1 MEFKKI
7 QLNGFK
13 SFADKTNFL
22 IEEGL
27 TGIVG
32 PNGCGKSNIV
42 ESLRWVMGETSKSNI
57 VESLRWVMGETSA
70 KSMRGSGMEDVIFNG
85 TSNKA
90 SKNIAEVS
98 IDVENKNNEGPVQ
111 YRDLDQISVR
121 RKIEKDKGSKFY
133 INDKEVRARDAQMF
147 FADLSTGAHS
157 PSMISQGRIGALVTA
172 KPTDRRAILE
182 EAAGISGLHVRRHEA
197 ELRLGAAE
205 NNLKRADELRRQQ
218 EKQLANLQKQAEEA
232 TKYKLISEEIKKIE
246 AGLYYLKLLEIDKEI
261 KIENEIN
268 NEAEG
273 EVEGFNNKIK
283 IENEINNEAE
293 GEVEGFNNKITE
305 LENLI
310 KIATDKVSPL
320 REKNIE
326 NLSRIQR
333 LNLELQSLDEEN
345 TRIQDEIESINKSIS
360 TLDEDINRERG
371 IIIDANSNEKRLKE
385 EKADLIEIDSKYF
398 ETEKLSNEDLENAK
412 KELKKEQEAVDEVVN
427 NIAEG
432 SINISL
438 GPIKNVKNSI
448 NRAKELI
455 NSNEIQQAVTL
466 LDRCNMELDNF
477 LNDLKNEKSRQELLN
492 VNEKS
497 QNIKQLQEKYADA
510 YSKNQSI
517 KNESIKRNERIKTIE
532 TEIESWKNLLS
543 NSEKMVA
550 ELIER
555 KNKLS
560 DQLKKLEN
568 QPRVQAERKGQ
579 ISENLRISDKEKV
592 DNDIVIEETDK
603 RIETLRTELNEIQE
617 QSIQIRERKA
627 SSGATIEGLQKRKSD
642 LLDRIN
648 SELNLS
654 EDNILENSN
663 LNGVEEL
670 PNAID
675 QEDALDKKKQERE
688 SLGSVNLKADEETS
702 KYEDEIK
709 KMEQDRSDLVTA
721 IVKLKDSINEL
732 NQKGRERLI
741 EAFEKVNR
749 KFNEVYTK
757 LFNGGNAKLE
767 LVDSDDPL
775 EAGLEMLV
783 SPPGKRLQSIT
794 LLSGGEQALTAL
806 SLIFAVFL
814 TNPSPICVLDEVD
827 APLDDANVTR
837 FCNLLEELIKIT
849 NTKFII
855 VTHHALTMSKMNR
868 LYGVTMPE
876 KGISQLVAVDLQKA
890 ESMVA

>member
-7 QLNGFK
+7 ELNGFK

-22 IEEGL
+22 IESGL

-32 PNGCGKSNIV
+32 PNGCG
-42 ESLRWVMGETSKSNI
+42 KSNI

-70 KSMRGSGMEDVIFNG
+70 KSMRGSGMEDVIFSG

-98 IDVENKNNEGPVQ
+98 ITVKNENNEGPIQFRELNEVN
-111 YRDLDQISVR
+111 VR

-133 INDKEVRARDAQMF
+133 INEKEVRARDAQMF

-197 ELRLGAAE
+197 ELRLSAAE

-218 EKQLANLQKQAEEA
+218 ERQLANLQKQAEEA
-232 TKYKLISEEIKKIE
+232 TKYKSISEEIKKIE
-246 AGLYYLKLLEIDKEI
+246 AGLYYLKLIEIDKEI
-261 KIENEIN
+261 RIENEIN
-268 NEAEG
+268 VEAEE
-273 EVEGFNNKIK
+273 EVSGYNDKISEFEK
-283 IENEINNEAE
+283 Q
-293 GEVEGFNNKITE
+293 
-305 LENLI
+305 I
-310 KIATDKVSPL
+310 KSETDKVTPL

-326 NLSRIQR
+326 NLSKIQR
-333 LNLELQSLDEEN
+333 LNLELQNLDEEN
-345 TRIQDEIESINKSIS
+345 TRIQDEIENIKKSLQ
-360 TLDEDINRERG
+360 TFDEDINREKG
-371 IIIDANSNEKRLKE
+371 IVIDANSNEKRLKE
-385 EKADLIEIDSKYF
+385 EKTELIEIDSKYY
-398 ETEKLSNEDLENAK
+398 ETEKQSNADLNSSK
-412 KELKKEQEAVDEVVN
+412 NKLKLEIDKV
-427 NIAEG
+427 
-432 SINISL
+432 
-438 GPIKNVKNSI
+438 
-448 NRAKELI
+448 KELI
-455 NSNEIQQAVTL
+455 NSKKNQEAITV
-466 LDRCNMELDNF
+466 LDNCKIIIEEYADSYSQ
-477 LNDLKNEKSRQELLN
+477 N
-492 VNEKS
+492 
-497 QNIKQLQEKYADA
+497 QNIKK
-510 YSKNQSI
+510 
-517 KNESIKRNERIKTIE
+517 ESVKRNERINIIDK
-532 TEIESWKNLLS
+532 EIESWKNLLS
-543 NSEKMVA
+543 NSEKMVS
-550 ELIER
+550 ELSER
-555 KNKLS
+555 KNKLNL
-560 DQLKKLEN
+560 QLIKLDN
-568 QPRVQAERKGQ
+568 QPKLQAEKKGQ
-579 ISENLRISDKEKV
+579 ISEGLRISEQEKAE
-592 DNDIVIEETDK
+592 NETIINSTDK
-603 RIETLRTELNEIQE
+603 KIENLRNKLNEIQE

-627 SSGATIEGLQKRKSD
+627 SSGATVEGLKKRKND
-642 LLDRIN
+642 LVDRIN
-648 SELNLS
+648 SELNLT
-654 EDNILENSN
+654 EENILENSN
-663 LNGVEEL
+663 LYGKEEL
-670 PNAID
+670 PDAVN
-675 QEDALDKKKQERE
+675 QEDLLDKKKQERE
-688 SLGSVNLKADEETS
+688 KLGSVNLKADEETN
-702 KYEDEIK
+702 KYETEIK
-709 KMEQDRSDLVTA
+709 KMEQDRADLVSA
-721 IVKLKDSINEL
+721 ISKLKDSINEL

-741 EAFEKVNR
+741 EAFDKVNR

-837 FCNLLEELIKIT
+837 FCSLLEELTKIT
-849 NTKFII
+849 DTKFII

>member
-13 SFADKTNFL
+13 SFADKTTFL
-22 IEEGL
+22 IEDGL

-32 PNGCGKSNIV
+32 PNGCG
-42 ESLRWVMGETSKSNI
+42 KSNI

-70 KSMRGSGMEDVIFNG
+70 KSMRGSGMEDVIFSG
-85 TSNKA
+85 TSNKT
-90 SKNIAEVS
+90 SKNIAEVL
-98 IDVENKNNEGPVQ
+98 VTVANKDYEGPVQ
-111 YRDLDQISVR
+111 FRDHDEINVR

-133 INDKEVRARDAQMF
+133 INEKEIRAKDAQMF

-197 ELRLGAAE
+197 ELRLSAAE

-218 EKQLANLQKQAEEA
+218 EKQLTNLQKQAEEA
-232 TKYKLISEEIKKIE
+232 TKYKNMSDEIKKIE

-268 NEAEG
+268 NEAET
-273 EVEGFNNKIK
+273 EVSGFNDKIS
-283 IENEINNEAE
+283 
-293 GEVEGFNNKITE
+293 E

-310 KIATDKVSPL
+310 KSGMDKVLPL

-326 NLSRIQR
+326 NLSKIQR
-333 LNLELQSLDEEN
+333 LNLELQGLDEEK
-345 TRIQDEIESINKSIS
+345 TRIQDEIENIKK
-360 TLDEDINRERG
+360 TLQTFDDDINREKG
-371 IIIDANSNEKRLKE
+371 IVRDANSNEKRLKE
-385 EKADLIEIDSKYF
+385 EKNDLIEIDSKYY
-398 ETEKLSNEDLENAK
+398 ETEKESNNDLISAK
-412 KELKKEQEAVDEVVN
+412 EKLKFE
-427 NIAEG
+427 
-432 SINISL
+432 IN
-438 GPIKNVKNSI
+438 KV
-448 NRAKELI
+448 KELI
-455 NSNEIQQAVTL
+455 KLQKNDEAINILNNCQEI
-466 LDRCNMELDNF
+466 
-477 LNDLKNEKSRQELLN
+477 
-492 VNEKS
+492 
-497 QNIKQLQEKYADA
+497 IEKYADS

-517 KNESIKRNERIKTIE
+517 KKESIKRNERISIIDK
-532 TEIESWKNLLS
+532 EIESWKNLLS
-543 NSEKMVA
+543 NSEEMVS
-550 ELIER
+550 ELTER

-560 DQLKKLEN
+560 SQLEKLDN
-568 QPRVQAERKGQ
+568 QPKLQAEKKGQ
-579 ISENLRISDKEKV
+579 ISEGLRISEKER
-592 DNDIVIEETDK
+592 DENETIINSTDEK
-603 RIETLRTELNEIQE
+603 IETLRVQLNEIQE

-627 SSGATIEGLQKRKSD
+627 SSGATVEGLKKRKSD
-642 LLDRIN
+642 LVDRIN
-648 SELNLS
+648 SELNLT
-654 EDNILENSN
+654 EENILENSN
-663 LNGVEEL
+663 LFGKEEL
-670 PNAID
+670 PDAVN
-675 QEDALDKKKQERE
+675 QEDLLDKKKQERE
-688 SLGSVNLKADEETS
+688 KLGSVNLKADEETD
-702 KYEDEIK
+702 KYESEIK
-709 KMEQDRSDLVTA
+709 KMEQDRADLVTA
-721 IVKLKDSINEL
+721 IIKLKESISEL
-732 NQKGRERLI
+732 NQKGRERLVQ
-741 EAFEKVNR
+741 AFDKVDR

-837 FCNLLEELIKIT
+837 FCNLLEELTKIT

>member
-13 SFADKTNFL
+13 SFAEKTNFL
-22 IEEGL
+22 IEHGL

-32 PNGCGKSNIV
+32 PNGCG
-42 ESLRWVMGETSKSNI
+42 KSNI

-85 TSNKA
+85 TSNKS

-98 IDVENKNNEGPVQ
+98 ISVDNASHDGPMQ
-111 YRDLDQISVR
+111 YKDLDHIEVR

-182 EAAGISGLHVRRHEA
+182 EAANISGLHVRRHEA
-197 ELRLGAAE
+197 ELRLNAAE
-205 NNLKRADELRRQQ
+205 VNLKRADELRRQQ

-246 AGLYYLKLLEIDKEI
+246 AGLYYLKLLDIDNEIR
-261 KIENEIN
+261 IENEIN

-273 EVEGFNNKIK
+273 EVSSFNQQISQF
-283 IENEINNEAE
+283 ES
-293 GEVEGFNNKITE
+293 
-305 LENLI
+305 LI
-310 KIATDKVSPL
+310 KTETDKVSPL

-345 TRIQDEIESINKSIS
+345 VRTQDEIENFKKSLKTIE
-360 TLDEDINRERG
+360 EDIDREKG
-371 IIIDANSNEKRLKE
+371 IVIDANSNEKRLKE
-385 EKADLIEIDSKYF
+385 EKSELIEIDSKYF
-398 ETEKLSNEDLENAK
+398 ETEKLSNEDLEKAK
-412 KELKKEQEAVDEVVN
+412 NQLNEEQKAVDEIIEIFAN
-427 NIAEG
+427 GN
-432 SINISL
+432 INISID
-438 GPIKNVKNSI
+438 PIKDVI
-448 NRAKELI
+448 NTIEKIKELI
-455 NSNEIQQAVTL
+455 NSNEANQALTL
-466 LDRCNMELDNF
+466 LDRTKIELNNF
-477 LNDLKNEKSRQELLN
+477 LNNLANDESKNKLTDIDEKNS
-492 VNEKS
+492 
-497 QNIKQLQEKYADA
+497 NIKLLQEKYADSF
-510 YSKNQSI
+510 SKNQSI
-517 KNESIKRNERIKTIE
+517 KKESIKRNERIKAIE
-532 TEIESWKNLLS
+532 SEVESWKNLLS
-543 NSEKMVA
+543 NSQKMVT
-550 ELIER
+550 ELTER
-555 KNKLS
+555 KNKLLS
-560 DQLKKLEN
+560 QLNERDQ
-568 QPRVQAERKGQ
+568 QPKAQAEKKGQ
-579 ISENLRISDKEKV
+579 ATEGLRISQNEKIE
-592 DNDIVIEETDK
+592 NEKIIEETDK
-603 RIETLRTELNEIQE
+603 KINSLRLELNDVQE
-617 QSIQIRERKA
+617 RSIQIRERKA
-627 SSGATIEGLQKRKSD
+627 SSGATVEGLKKRKED
-642 LLDRIN
+642 LLERVS
-648 SELNLS
+648 SELNL
-654 EDNILENSN
+654 EENDILENSN
-663 LNGVEEL
+663 LNGVVEL
-670 PNAID
+670 PNSVD
-675 QEDALDKKKQERE
+675 QEEALDEKKRERE
-688 SLGSVNLKADEETS
+688 KLGSVNLRADEETN
-702 KYEDEIK
+702 KYEIEIK
-709 KMEQDRSDLVTA
+709 KMEQDREDLVSA
-721 IVKLKDSINEL
+721 IIKLKESINEL
-732 NQKGRERLI
+732 NQKGRERLL

-837 FCNLLEELIKIT
+837 FCGLLEDLTKIT
-849 NTKFII
+849 DTKFII

>member
-22 IEEGL
+22 IEDGL

-32 PNGCGKSNIV
+32 PNGCG
-42 ESLRWVMGETSKSNI
+42 KSNI

-70 KSMRGSGMEDVIFNG
+70 KSMRGSGMEDVIFSG
-85 TSNKA
+85 TSNKP

-98 IDVENKNNEGPVQ
+98 VTVANQNNEGPIQ
-111 YRDLDQISVR
+111 FRELDEVNVR

-133 INDKEVRARDAQMF
+133 INEKEVRARDAQMF

-197 ELRLGAAE
+197 ELRLNAAE

-232 TKYKLISEEIKKIE
+232 TKYKNISDDIKKIE

-261 KIENEIN
+261 RIENEIN
-268 NEAEG
+268 TEAEV
-273 EVEGFNNKIK
+273 EVTGFNNKIL
-283 IENEINNEAE
+283 EI
-293 GEVEGFNNKITE
+293 
-305 LENLI
+305 ENLI
-310 KIATDKVSPL
+310 KSETDKVAPL

-326 NLSRIQR
+326 NLSKIQR
-333 LNLELQSLDEEN
+333 LNLELQNLDKEN
-345 TRIQDEIESINKSIS
+345 TRIQDEIENIKKSLK
-360 TLDEDINRERG
+360 TFDEDIIREKG
-371 IIIDANSNEKRLKE
+371 IVIDANSNEKRLKE
-385 EKADLIEIDSKYF
+385 EKNELIELDSKYY
-398 ETEKLSNEDLENAK
+398 ETEKKSNEDLS
-412 KELKKEQEAVDEVVN
+412 
-427 NIAEG
+427 
-432 SINISL
+432 SIKSKLNLEIDK
-438 GPIKNVKNSI
+438 II
-448 NRAKELI
+448 ELI
-455 NSNEIQQAVTL
+455 NSKKNEEATTL
-466 LDRCNMELDNF
+466 L
-477 LNDLKNEKSRQELLN
+477 EKCKLSIE
-492 VNEKS
+492 E
-497 QNIKQLQEKYADA
+497 YADS
-510 YSKNQSI
+510 YSKNQNI
-517 KNESIKRNERIKTIE
+517 KKESTKRNERINIIDK
-532 TEIESWKNLLS
+532 EIESWKNLLI
-543 NSEKMVA
+543 NSEKM
-550 ELIER
+550 LIE
-555 KNKLS
+555 LS
-560 DQLKKLEN
+560 DRKSKLNLQLEKLDNE
-568 QPRVQAERKGQ
+568 PRLQAEKKGQ
-579 ISENLRISDKEKV
+579 ISEGLRIAKEEKTKNESIIFVTDEKIENLR
-592 DNDIVIEETDK
+592 TQ
-603 RIETLRTELNEIQE
+603 LNEIQE

-627 SSGATIEGLQKRKSD
+627 SSGATIEGLKKRKND
-642 LLDRIN
+642 LLDRIT
-648 SELNLS
+648 SELNLT
-654 EDNILENSN
+654 EENILENSD
-663 LNGVEEL
+663 LFGKEEL
-670 PNAID
+670 PDAVN
-675 QEDALDKKKQERE
+675 QEDLLDKKKQERE
-688 SLGSVNLKADEETS
+688 KLGSVNLKADEETN
-702 KYEDEIK
+702 KYETEIK
-709 KMEQDRSDLVTA
+709 KMEQDRADLVTA
-721 IVKLKDSINEL
+721 IIKLKDSINEL

-741 EAFEKVNR
+741 EAFDKVNR

-806 SLIFAVFL
+806 SLVFAVFL

>member
-22 IEEGL
+22 IENGL

-32 PNGCGKSNIV
+32 PNGCG
-42 ESLRWVMGETSKSNI
+42 KSNI

-70 KSMRGSGMEDVIFNG
+70 KSMRGSGMEDVIFSG
-85 TSNKA
+85 TSNKP

-98 IDVENKNNEGPVQ
+98 VTVANENKEGPVQ
-111 YRDLDQISVR
+111 FRELDEINVR

-197 ELRLGAAE
+197 ELRLSAAE

-218 EKQLANLQKQAEEA
+218 ERQLANLQKQAEEA
-232 TKYKLISEEIKKIE
+232 TKYKNISDEIKKIE

-268 NEAEG
+268 TEAET
-273 EVEGFNNKIK
+273 EVSGFNNKI
-283 IENEINNEAE
+283 NELEKLIKT
-293 GEVEGFNNKITE
+293 EVDKIT
-305 LENLI
+305 
-310 KIATDKVSPL
+310 PL

-326 NLSRIQR
+326 NLSKIQR
-333 LNLELQSLDEEN
+333 LNLELKSLDEEN
-345 TRIQDEIESINKSIS
+345 SRIQDEIENVKKSLQTIDDDIS
-360 TLDEDINRERG
+360 RERG
-371 IIIDANSNEKRLKE
+371 IVIDANSNEKRLKE
-385 EKADLIEIDSKYF
+385 EKSELIEIDSKYYQ
-398 ETEKLSNEDLENAK
+398 TEKQSNEDLENSK
-412 KELKKEQEAVDEVVN
+412 NKLKSEIDK
-427 NIAEG
+427 
-432 SINISL
+432 
-438 GPIKNVKNSI
+438 IKQ
-448 NRAKELI
+448 LI
-455 NSNEIQQAVTL
+455 NSQKNDDAIKA
-466 LDRCNMELDNF
+466 LDDCQFVIE
-477 LNDLKNEKSRQELLN
+477 E
-492 VNEKS
+492 
-497 QNIKQLQEKYADA
+497 YADS
-510 YSKNQSI
+510 YSKNQNI
-517 KNESIKRNERIKTIE
+517 KRESVKRNERIAIIDK
-532 TEIESWKNLLS
+532 EIESWKNLLS

-550 ELIER
+550 ELSDR
-555 KNKLS
+555 KNKLNVQR
-560 DQLKKLEN
+560 DKLDN
-568 QPRVQAERKGQ
+568 QPKFQAEKKGQ
-579 ISENLRISDKEKV
+579 ISENLRISENEKNENEQIINTT
-592 DNDIVIEETDK
+592 DEKIEN
-603 RIETLRTELNEIQE
+603 LRNQLNEIQE

-627 SSGATIEGLQKRKSD
+627 SSGATIEGLKKRKND
-642 LLDRIN
+642 LVDRII
-648 SELNLS
+648 SELNLT
-654 EDNILENSN
+654 EENILENSN
-663 LNGVEEL
+663 LFGVEEL
-670 PNAID
+670 PDAVN
-675 QEDALDKKKQERE
+675 QEDLLDKKKQERE
-688 SLGSVNLKADEETS
+688 KLGSVNLKADEETV
-702 KYEDEIK
+702 KYETEIK
-709 KMEQDRSDLVTA
+709 KMEQDRADLVTA

-741 EAFEKVNR
+741 EAFDKVNR

-837 FCNLLEELIKIT
+837 FCGLLEELIKIT

>member
-13 SFADKTNFL
+13 SFAEKTNFL
-22 IEEGL
+22 IEHGL

-32 PNGCGKSNIV
+32 PNGCG
-42 ESLRWVMGETSKSNI
+42 KSNI

-85 TSNKA
+85 TSNKS

-98 IDVENKNNEGPVQ
+98 ISVDNASHDGPMQ
-111 YRDLDQISVR
+111 YKDLDHIEVR

-182 EAAGISGLHVRRHEA
+182 EAANISGLHVRRHEA
-197 ELRLGAAE
+197 ELRLNAAE
-205 NNLKRADELRRQQ
+205 VNLKRADELRRQQ

-246 AGLYYLKLLEIDKEI
+246 AGLYYLKLLDIDNEIR
-261 KIENEIN
+261 IENEIN

-273 EVEGFNNKIK
+273 EVSSFNQQISQF
-283 IENEINNEAE
+283 ES
-293 GEVEGFNNKITE
+293 
-305 LENLI
+305 LI
-310 KIATDKVSPL
+310 KTETDKVSPL

-345 TRIQDEIESINKSIS
+345 VRTQDEIENFKKSLKTIE
-360 TLDEDINRERG
+360 EDIDREKG
-371 IIIDANSNEKRLKE
+371 IVIDANSNEKRLKE
-385 EKADLIEIDSKYF
+385 EKSELIEIDSKYF
-398 ETEKLSNEDLENAK
+398 ETEKLSNEDLEKAK
-412 KELKKEQEAVDEVVN
+412 NQLNEEQKAVDEIIEIFAN
-427 NIAEG
+427 GN
-432 SINISL
+432 INISID
-438 GPIKNVKNSI
+438 PIKDVI
-448 NRAKELI
+448 NTIEKIKELI
-455 NSNEIQQAVTL
+455 NSNEANQALTL
-466 LDRCNMELDNF
+466 LDRTKMELNNF
-477 LNDLKNEKSRQELLN
+477 LNNLANDESKSKLTDIDGKNS
-492 VNEKS
+492 
-497 QNIKQLQEKYADA
+497 NIKLLQEKYADSF
-510 YSKNQSI
+510 SKNQSI
-517 KNESIKRNERIKTIE
+517 KKESIKRNERIKAIE
-532 TEIESWKNLLS
+532 SEVESWKNLLS
-543 NSEKMVA
+543 NSQKMVT
-550 ELIER
+550 ELTER
-555 KNKLS
+555 KNKLLS
-560 DQLKKLEN
+560 QLNERDQ
-568 QPRVQAERKGQ
+568 QPKAQAEKKGQ
-579 ISENLRISDKEKV
+579 ATEGLRISQNEKIE
-592 DNDIVIEETDK
+592 NEKIIEETDK
-603 RIETLRTELNEIQE
+603 KINSLRLELNDVQE
-617 QSIQIRERKA
+617 RSIQIRERKA
-627 SSGATIEGLQKRKSD
+627 SSGATVEGLKKRKED
-642 LLDRIN
+642 LLERVS
-648 SELNLS
+648 SELNL
-654 EDNILENSN
+654 EENDILENSN
-663 LNGVEEL
+663 LNGVVEL
-670 PNAID
+670 PNSVD
-675 QEDALDKKKQERE
+675 QEEALDEKKRERE
-688 SLGSVNLKADEETS
+688 KLGSVNLRADEETS
-702 KYEDEIK
+702 KYEIEIK
-709 KMEQDRSDLVTA
+709 KMEQDREDLVSA
-721 IVKLKDSINEL
+721 IIKLKESINEL
-732 NQKGRERLI
+732 NQKGRERLL

-837 FCNLLEELIKIT
+837 FCGLLDDLTKIT

>member
-13 SFADKTNFL
+13 SFADKTSFL

-42 ESLRWVMGETSKSNI
+42 ESLRWVMGETS
-57 VESLRWVMGETSA
+57 A
-70 KSMRGSGMEDVIFNG
+70 KSMRGSGMEDVIFSG
-85 TSNKA
+85 TSNKT

-98 IDVENKNNEGPVQ
+98 VTVSNEKKEGPIQFRELEEVN
-111 YRDLDQISVR
+111 VR

-197 ELRLGAAE
+197 ELRLSAAE

-232 TKYKLISEEIKKIE
+232 TKYKNISDEIKKIE
-246 AGLYYLKLLEIDKEI
+246 AGLYYLKLLEIDEEI
-261 KIENEIN
+261 KVENEIN
-268 NEAEG
+268 TEAEG
-273 EVEGFNNKIK
+273 EVSGFNNQISELEKKIK
-283 IENEINNEAE
+283 SETD
-293 GEVEGFNNKITE
+293 KIT
-305 LENLI
+305 
-310 KIATDKVSPL
+310 PL

-326 NLSRIQR
+326 NLSKIQR
-333 LNLELQSLDEEN
+333 LNLELQSLDEQN
-345 TRIQDEIESINKSIS
+345 TRVQEEIENIKKSLQ
-360 TLDEDINRERG
+360 TYDDDINREKG
-371 IIIDANSNEKRLKE
+371 IVIDANSNEKRLKE
-385 EKADLIEIDSKYF
+385 EKNELIEIDSKYY
-398 ETEKLSNEDLENAK
+398 ETEKQSNEDLESVK
-412 KELKKEQEAVDEVVN
+412 KRLNLEIEK
-427 NIAEG
+427 I
-432 SINISL
+432 
-438 GPIKNVKNSI
+438 
-448 NRAKELI
+448 KELI
-455 NSNEIQQAVTL
+455 N
-466 LDRCNMELDNF
+466 
-477 LNDLKNEKSRQELLN
+477 
-492 VNEKS
+492 
-497 QNIKQLQEKYADA
+497 LQEKKSAIDLIDKCKILIDEYADS
-510 YSKNQSI
+510 YSKNQNI
-517 KNESIKRNERIKTIE
+517 KKDSIKRNERINIIDK
-532 TEIESWKNLLS
+532 EIESWKNLLS
-543 NSEKMVA
+543 NSQKMVT
-550 ELIER
+550 ELSER
-555 KNKLS
+555 KNKLNL
-560 DQLKKLEN
+560 QLEKLDN
-568 QPRVQAERKGQ
+568 QPKLQAEKKGQ
-579 ISENLRISDKEKV
+579 ISEGLRIAEKEK
-592 DNDIVIEETDK
+592 IESETIINTTDDL
-603 RIETLRTELNEIQE
+603 IESLRNKLNEIQE

-627 SSGATIEGLQKRKSD
+627 SSGATIEGLKKRKND
-642 LLDRIN
+642 LVDRIN
-648 SELNLS
+648 SELNLN
-654 EDNILENSN
+654 EENILENSN
-663 LNGVEEL
+663 LFGKEEL
-670 PNAID
+670 PDAVN
-675 QEDALDKKKQERE
+675 QEDLLDKKKQERE
-688 SLGSVNLKADEETS
+688 KLGSVNLKADEETN
-702 KYEDEIK
+702 KYETEIK
-709 KMEQDRSDLVTA
+709 KMEQDRADLVTA

-732 NQKGRERLI
+732 NEKGRERLI
-741 EAFEKVNR
+741 EAFEKINR
-749 KFNEVYTK
+749 KFNEVYTR

-806 SLIFAVFL
+806 SLVFAVFL

-837 FCNLLEELIKIT
+837 FCSLLEELTNIT

-855 VTHHALTMSKMNR
+855 VTHHSLTMSKMNR

>member
-13 SFADKTNFL
+13 SFAEKTNFL
-22 IEEGL
+22 IEDGL

-42 ESLRWVMGETSKSNI
+42 ESLRWA
-57 VESLRWVMGETSA
+57 MGETSA

-85 TSNKA
+85 TSNKT

-98 IDVENKNNEGPVQ
+98 IIVDNPNHEGPFQ
-111 YRDLDQISVR
+111 YKEMDHIEVR

-133 INDKEVRARDAQMF
+133 INNKEVRARDAQMF

-182 EAAGISGLHVRRHEA
+182 EAANISGLHVRRHEA
-197 ELRLGAAE
+197 ELRLNAAE
-205 NNLKRADELRRQQ
+205 TNLKRADELRRQQ
-218 EKQLANLQKQAEEA
+218 EKQLASLQKQAEEA

-246 AGLYYLKLLEIDKEI
+246 AGLYYLRLLDIDNEIR
-261 KIENEIN
+261 IENEIN

-273 EVEGFNNKIK
+273 EVNNFNQQIATFENSIK
-283 IENEINNEAE
+283 
-293 GEVEGFNNKITE
+293 VE
-305 LENLI
+305 
-310 KIATDKVSPL
+310 TDKVSPL

-333 LNLELQSLDEEN
+333 LNLELQNLDEEN
-345 TRIQDEIESINKSIS
+345 VRTQDEIENIKKSLKTIE
-360 TLDEDINRERG
+360 EDIDREKG
-371 IIIDANSNEKRLKE
+371 IVIDANSNEKRLKE
-385 EKADLIEIDSKYF
+385 EKSELIEIDSNYF
-398 ETEKLSNEDLENAK
+398 ETEKLSNEDLEKAK
-412 KELKKEQEAVDEVVN
+412 NQLKEEQNSVDEIIN
-427 NIAEG
+427 IFADGNINIA
-432 SINISL
+432 I
-438 GPIKNVKNSI
+438 GPIKSVKDSI
-448 NRAKELI
+448 SRAKELI
-455 NSNEIQQAVTL
+455 DNNEINQALTL
-466 LDRCNMELDNF
+466 LDRCQIEIDSF
-477 LNDLKNEKSRQELLN
+477 LNNLKDEESKKKLSNINQMNE
-492 VNEKS
+492 
-497 QNIKQLQEKYADA
+497 NIKLLQEKYADSF
-510 YSKNQSI
+510 SKNQSI
-517 KNESIKRNERIKTIE
+517 KKESIKRNERIKAIE
-532 TEIESWKNLLS
+532 TEVESWKNLLS
-543 NSEKMVA
+543 NSQKMVT
-550 ELIER
+550 ELTER
-555 KNKLS
+555 KNRLLS
-560 DQLKKLEN
+560 QLNERDQ
-568 QPRVQAERKGQ
+568 QPKAQAEKKGQ
-579 ISENLRISDKEKV
+579 TTEGLRISQNEK
-592 DNDIVIEETDK
+592 IENEKIIDETDK
-603 RIETLRTELNEIQE
+603 KINSLRLELNDIQE
-617 QSIQIRERKA
+617 RSIQIRERKA
-627 SSGATIEGLQKRKSD
+627 SSGATVEGLKKRKDD
-642 LLDRIN
+642 LLERVS
-648 SELNLS
+648 SELNL
-654 EDNILENSN
+654 EEKDILENSN

-670 PNAID
+670 PDSIA
-675 QEDALDKKKQERE
+675 QEETLDEKKRERE
-688 SLGSVNLKADEETS
+688 KLGSVNLRADEETS
-702 KYEDEIK
+702 KYEIEIK
-709 KMEQDRSDLVTA
+709 KMEQDREDLVSA
-721 IVKLKDSINEL
+721 IIKLKESISEL
-732 NQKGRERLI
+732 NQKGRERLL

-837 FCNLLEELIKIT
+837 FCSLLDELTKIT

-855 VTHHALTMSKMNR
+855 VTHHALTMSRMNR

>member
-42 ESLRWVMGETSKSNI
+42 ESLRWA
-57 VESLRWVMGETSA
+57 MGETSA

-98 IDVENKNNEGPVQ
+98 IELDNKNNDGPVQ
-111 YRDLDQISVR
+111 YREQDQISVR

-232 TKYKLISEEIKKIE
+232 TKYKSISEEIKKIE

-268 NEAEG
+268 NEAGG
-273 EVEGFNNKIK
+273 EVEGFNNKI
-283 IENEINNEAE
+283 N
-293 GEVEGFNNKITE
+293 E
-305 LENLI
+305 LESSI
-310 KIATDKVSPL
+310 KLASDKVSPL

-326 NLSRIQR
+326 NVSRIQR

-345 TRIQDEIESINKSIS
+345 TRVQDEIESINKSIR
-360 TLDEDINRERG
+360 TLDEDITRERG

-385 EKADLIEIDSKYF
+385 EKNELIEIDSKYF
-398 ETEKLSNEDLENAK
+398 ETEKLSNEDLEDAK
-412 KELKKEQEAVDEVVN
+412 KELKKEQEAVDEVVS

-432 SINISL
+432 TINISV
-438 GPIKNVKNSI
+438 GPIENVKNSI
-448 NRAKELI
+448 NRVKELI
-455 NSNEIQQAVTL
+455 NSNEINQALTL

-477 LNDLKNEKSRQELLN
+477 LNDLKNEKSREELLS
-492 VNEKS
+492 VNKKS

-560 DQLKKLEN
+560 TQLKDLEN
-568 QPRVQAERKGQ
+568 QPRIQAERKGQ
-579 ISENLRISDKEKV
+579 ISENLRISDKDKI
-592 DNDIVIEETDK
+592 DNDSVIEETDK
-603 RIETLRTELNEIQE
+603 QIESLRTQLNEIQE

-627 SSGATIEGLQKRKSD
+627 SSGATIEGLQKRKND

-648 SELNLS
+648 SELNLD
-654 EDNILENSN
+654 EDDILENSN
-663 LNGVEEL
+663 LYGAEEL

-709 KMEQDRSDLVTA
+709 KMEQDRTDLVTA
-721 IVKLKDSINEL
+721 IGKLKDSISEL

-849 NTKFII
+849 STKFII

>member
-13 SFADKTNFL
+13 SFAEKTNFL
-22 IEEGL
+22 IEDGL

-32 PNGCGKSNIV
+32 PNGCG
-42 ESLRWVMGETSKSNI
+42 KSNI

-70 KSMRGSGMEDVIFNG
+70 KSMRGSGMEDVIFSG

-98 IDVENKNNEGPVQ
+98 ISVANENNEGPLQ
-111 YRDLDQISVR
+111 YREFKEINVR

-232 TKYKLISEEIKKIE
+232 TKYKMISEEIKKIE
-246 AGLYYLKLLEIDKEI
+246 AGLYYLKLIEIDNEI
-261 KIENEIN
+261 RVENEIN

-273 EVEGFNNKIK
+273 EVAGYNNKI
-283 IENEINNEAE
+283 A
-293 GEVEGFNNKITE
+293 E
-305 LENLI
+305 LEKLI
-310 KIATDKVSPL
+310 KQETDKVSPL
-320 REKNIE
+320 RSKNIE
-326 NLSRIQR
+326 NLSKIQR
-333 LNLELQSLDEEN
+333 LNLELQGLDEEN
-345 TRIQDEIESINKSIS
+345 TRTQTEIETLKIS
-360 TLDEDINRERG
+360 LQTIEEDITRERG
-371 IIIDANSNEKRLKE
+371 IIIDANSNEKRLKD
-385 EKADLIEIDSKYF
+385 EKNELIETDSKYF
-398 ETEKLSNEDLENAK
+398 ETERLSNEDLERAK
-412 KELKKEQEAVDEVVN
+412 KALSDEQKSVDEVVN
-427 NIAEG
+427 NLADG
-432 SINISL
+432 AINISI
-438 GPIKNVKNSI
+438 GPIKNVKNTI
-448 NRAKELI
+448 IKIKELI
-455 NSNEIQQAVTL
+455 EANELNQANAL
-466 LDRCNMELDNF
+466 LDRCTMELESF
-477 LNDLKNEKSRQELLN
+477 LNELKNDRNRNELLS

-497 QNIKQLQEKYADA
+497 QSIKVLQEKYADS

-517 KNESIKRNERIKTIE
+517 KNESIKRNQRIKTIE
-532 TEIESWKNLLS
+532 TEIDSWRNLLT

-550 ELIER
+550 ELTER

-560 DQLKKLEN
+560 SQLNKLDN
-568 QPRVQAERKGQ
+568 QPKLQAEKKGQ
-579 ISENLRISDKEKV
+579 ISESLRISEKEK
-592 DNDIVIEETDK
+592 IENEKIIFETDEK
-603 RIETLRTELNEIQE
+603 IENLRSQLNEIQE

-627 SSGATIEGLQKRKSD
+627 SSGATIDGLKKRKGD
-642 LLDRIN
+642 LLDRID
-648 SELNLS
+648 SELDLTEN
-654 EDNILENSN
+654 NILENSN
-663 LNGVEEL
+663 LNGVEDL
-670 PNAID
+670 PDAVI
-675 QEDALDKKKQERE
+675 QEDLLDKKKQERE
-688 SLGSVNLKADEETS
+688 KLGSVNLRADEETS
-702 KYEDEIK
+702 KYEIEIK
-709 KMEQDRSDLVTA
+709 KMEQDRMDLVTA
-721 IVKLKDSINEL
+721 IVKLKESINEL

-741 EAFEKVNR
+741 EAFERVNR

-814 TNPSPICVLDEVD
+814 SNPSPICVLDEVD

-837 FCNLLEELIKIT
+837 FCNLLEELTKIT

>member
-22 IEEGL
+22 IEDGL

-32 PNGCGKSNIV
+32 PNGCG
-42 ESLRWVMGETSKSNI
+42 KSNI

-70 KSMRGSGMEDVIFNG
+70 KSMRGSGMEDVIFSG
-85 TSNKA
+85 TSNKT

-98 IDVENKNNEGPVQ
+98 VTVANKDNEGPVQ
-111 YRDLDQISVR
+111 FRELDEVNVR

-197 ELRLGAAE
+197 ELRLTAAE

-232 TKYKLISEEIKKIE
+232 TKYKNISNEIKKIE

-261 KIENEIN
+261 RVENEIN
-268 NEAEG
+268 TEAEG
-273 EVEGFNNKIK
+273 EVSGFNNKIS
-283 IENEINNEAE
+283 
-293 GEVEGFNNKITE
+293 E
-305 LENLI
+305 LESFI
-310 KIATDKVSPL
+310 KSETEKISPL

-326 NLSRIQR
+326 NLSKIQR
-333 LNLELQSLDEEN
+333 LNLELQGLDEEN
-345 TRIQDEIESINKSIS
+345 TRIQDEIENIKKSLQTFDDDIS
-360 TLDEDINRERG
+360 REKG
-371 IIIDANSNEKRLKE
+371 IVIDANSNEKRLKE
-385 EKADLIEIDSKYF
+385 EKSELIEIDSKYY
-398 ETEKLSNEDLENAK
+398 ETEKQSNKDLDDAK
-412 KELKKEQEAVDEVVN
+412 NRLKLEIDR
-427 NIAEG
+427 I
-432 SINISL
+432 
-438 GPIKNVKNSI
+438 
-448 NRAKELI
+448 KELI
-455 NSNEIQQAVTL
+455 TL
-466 LDRCNMELDNF
+466 QKNQEAISVLDSCNVIIE
-477 LNDLKNEKSRQELLN
+477 E
-492 VNEKS
+492 
-497 QNIKQLQEKYADA
+497 YADS
-510 YSKNQSI
+510 YSKNQNI
-517 KNESIKRNERIKTIE
+517 KKESVKRNERINIIE
-532 TEIESWKNLLS
+532 KEIESWKNLLS
-543 NSEKMVA
+543 NSEKMVS
-550 ELIER
+550 ELSER
-555 KNKLS
+555 KSKLNL
-560 DQLKKLEN
+560 QLDKLDS
-568 QPRVQAERKGQ
+568 QPKLQAEKKGQ
-579 ISENLRISDKEKV
+579 ISEGLRISENEKTENETIINTT
-592 DNDIVIEETDK
+592 DEKIED
-603 RIETLRTELNEIQE
+603 LRFQLNQIQE

-627 SSGATIEGLQKRKSD
+627 SSGATIEGLKKRKND
-642 LLDRIN
+642 LVDRIS
-648 SELNLS
+648 SELNLT
-654 EDNILENSN
+654 EENILENSN
-663 LNGVEEL
+663 LFGKEDL
-670 PNAID
+670 PDPVN
-675 QEDALDKKKQERE
+675 QEDLLDKKKQERE
-688 SLGSVNLKADEETS
+688 KLGSVNLKADEETN
-702 KYEDEIK
+702 KYENEIQ
-709 KMEQDRSDLVTA
+709 KMEQDRADLVTA
-721 IVKLKDSINEL
+721 IIKLKDSINEL

-741 EAFEKVNR
+741 EAFDKVNR

-757 LFNGGNAKLE
+757 LFNGGSAKLE

-837 FCNLLEELIKIT
+837 FCSLLEELTKIT